1 METLDYNSLYKIIKY
16 QYDKVRLER
25 ERLMSEKEKN
35 QRRQLDNLANVYNNP
50 SLKNLSLIIG
60 EPKEK
65 VKDDPNSYVY
75 NSKNYI

>member
-1 METLDYNSLYKIIKY
+1 METLDYTSLYKIVKY

-50 SLKNLSLIIG
+50 SFKNLSLIIG
-60 EPKEK
+60 ESKEK
-65 VKDDPNSYVY
+65 VKDDPNSYIY
-75 NSKNYI
+75 YSKNYI